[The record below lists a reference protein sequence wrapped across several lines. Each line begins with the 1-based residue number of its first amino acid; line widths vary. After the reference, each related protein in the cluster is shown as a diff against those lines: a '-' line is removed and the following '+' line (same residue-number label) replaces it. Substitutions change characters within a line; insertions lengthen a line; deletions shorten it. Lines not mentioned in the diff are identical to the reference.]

1 MALTGLLILASG
13 FFLVS
18 LAVLPGVNHR
28 IRGVTSAGVYYGWWV
43 LAACCLLALFTG
55 GIFYRGFTVFFLP
68 IQREFNLS
76 RASTSLIFSLATA
89 EGGVGGP
96 FVGWLIDRLGS
107 RPLILVGGLLAG
119 IGFMVLSFVNGYF
132 SFLIVYVGIVSVG
145 ISTCLDP
152 SLMTAVNRWFLRRKA
167 IALATMLT
175 SYTLGGALLTPLLAF
190 GVQRVGWRDV
200 VLIAGGFICLIVIPL
215 GMLVRRSP
223 ESAGIVLEGSEDRQR
238 SAVRDDR
245 PEPLSA
251 DHDFSVREAVRTRT
265 YWTLLAASALRIG
278 VNSSVVVHLIPMMVW
293 KGMDET
299 SAAGLTALLFSLSI
313 PGRLLSGVLADR
325 FPVQPI
331 LFGGMI
337 SGGVSMLVLAI
348 FEGSWVPYLFIVGLA
363 TLDACSPLGWIALG
377 SFFGRQSFATLLGI
391 MSVFYSLGM
400 LLFPVYAGWVF
411 DVTGSYEVVAV
422 TFALLYAI
430 SAALFATIRR
440 PRTVRPTPAV

>member
-13 FFLVS
+13 FLLVS
-18 LAVLPGVNHR
+18 IAVLPEVNHR
-28 IRGVTSAGVYYGWWV
+28 IRRVQIAGVYYGWWV

-89 EGGVGGP
+89 EGGIGGP

-119 IGFMVLSFVNGYF
+119 IGFIALSFVNGYF

-145 ISTCLDP
+145 ISTGLDP

-175 SYTLGGALLTPLLAF
+175 SYTLGGALLTPLLAL

-223 ESAGIVLEGSEDRQR
+223 ESAGLVLEGSEDRPR
-238 SAVRDDR
+238 SAVRDD
-245 PEPLSA
+245 SA
-251 DHDFSVREAVRTRT
+251 DTPASGHDFSVREAVRTRT

-278 VNSSVVVHLIPMMVW
+278 VNSSIVVHLIPMMVW

-299 SAAGLTALLFSLSI
+299 AAAGLTALLFSLSI
-313 PGRLLSGVLADR
+313 PGRLLSGAMADR

-331 LFGGMI
+331 LFGGMM
-337 SGGVSMLVLAI
+337 SGSLSMLVLAG
-348 FEGSWVPYLFIVGLA
+348 FDGGWVPYLFIVGLA
-363 TLDACSPLGWIALG
+363 ALEACSPLGWIALG

-411 DVTGSYEVVAV
+411 DITGSYEVVAV
-422 TFALLYAI
+422 SFALLYAI
-430 SAALFATIRR
+430 SAALFATIRQ
-440 PRTVRPTPAV
+440 PRVLSSSPR